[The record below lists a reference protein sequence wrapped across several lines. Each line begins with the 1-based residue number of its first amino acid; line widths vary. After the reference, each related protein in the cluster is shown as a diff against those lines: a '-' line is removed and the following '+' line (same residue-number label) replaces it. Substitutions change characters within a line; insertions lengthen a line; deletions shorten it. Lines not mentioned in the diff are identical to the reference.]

1 MARPIVEEL
10 NFTEFRRALE
20 AAIVAGTRII
30 PSDTQRWANY
40 VAAHRVRET
49 NFQAYAAGKYEDL
62 EAVIIDSGP
71 PWGGY
76 YLWSAREDVVLR
88 WRRPTE

>member
-20 AAIVAGTRII
+20 AANVAGTRIT
-30 PSDTQRWANY
+30 PQQKERWAAY
-40 VAAHRVRET
+40 VAKHGVRET
-49 NFQAYAAGKYEDL
+49 NFQAYAAGKYDDL
-62 EAVIIDSGP
+62 EPVIIDSDP

-76 YLWSAREDVVLR
+76 YLWSVREEIVLR
-88 WRRPTE
+88 WRRPT

>member
-10 NFTEFRRALE
+10 NFTEFRRAVDT
-20 AAIVAGTRII
+20 AVVAGTRIT
-30 PSDTQRWANY
+30 PLETLRWAEY
-40 VAAHRVRET
+40 IAKHRVRET

-62 EAVIIDSGP
+62 QPLIIDSGP

-76 YLWSAREDVVLR
+76 YLWSAREEVVLR
-88 WRRPTE
+88 WRRPSE